1 MSRYKKFRSPPRVF
15 LHTHT
20 NTQTK
25 SQTTSFFPP
34 ALFSLS
40 HSLIPCSTAS
50 LSHPI
55 TSLKGMS
62 LALFI
67 PMYTHST
74 PRMQREKSLL
84 DGNCTLMQSRKKV
97 RASNDVFMAKG
108 NRPFKYNLIGQLDSK
123 LPAGC
128 FTSPLTLCGGVYAS
142 GFDIVHQSA

>member
-1 MSRYKKFRSPPRVF
+1 VYSYTRTPTHRQNRRLPVF
-15 LHTHT
+15 FLL
-20 NTQTK
+20 
-25 SQTTSFFPP
+25 PY
-34 ALFSLS
+34 SLS

-84 DGNCTLMQSRKKV
+84 DGNCTLMQSRQEGASE
-97 RASNDVFMAKG
+97 RARNDVFMAKG

-142 GFDIVHQSA
+142 GFDIVHQIA